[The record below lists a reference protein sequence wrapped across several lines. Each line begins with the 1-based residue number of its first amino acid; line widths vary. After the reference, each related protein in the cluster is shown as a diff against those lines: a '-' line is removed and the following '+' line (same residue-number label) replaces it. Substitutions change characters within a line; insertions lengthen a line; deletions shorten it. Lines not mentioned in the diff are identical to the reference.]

1 MISTVPQNHCRII
14 ERFGKPSTVQY
25 SGIRFKIPFIDKVK
39 NVAIDNGWEETH
51 KQGIFIEL
59 SEQTTDTK
67 KRECYTRDNAKLQ
80 VDCVI
85 AWKITNPMSAVYEVD
100 QLHKS
105 LIEACLSSMRSEIGA
120 RDLDDA
126 LSARTSLNESI
137 SAQLNETAKKWG
149 VNVFRVD
156 VQELKTD
163 DKTSSAML
171 QQMEAERKSRA
182 IVSEA
187 EGKAQAEKIIAEAEM
202 NAAVLRAQGEAQA
215 LQLIAEAEYNYLD
228 YLKTQVGAEQ
238 ASSILIA
245 NKYISGFETI
255 TKNPSDKV
263 FLPNNFNSI
272 FSLSTDKDKS

>member
-14 ERFGKPSTVQY
+14 ERFGKPSKVQH
-25 SGIRFKIPFIDKVK
+25 SGIRFKLPFIDKIK
-39 NVAIDNGWEETH
+39 NVETDCGWTETH
-51 KQGIFIEL
+51 KQGTFIEL
-59 SEQTTDTK
+59 AEQTTDTSR
-67 KRECYTRDNAKLQ
+67 RECYTKDNAKLQ

-85 AWKITNPMSAVYEVD
+85 AWKITNPMAAVYEVD

-105 LIEACLSSMRSEIGA
+105 LIEACLSTMRSEIGA
-120 RDLDDA
+120 MDLDDA
-126 LSARTSLNESI
+126 LSTRTTLNEKI
-137 SAQLNETAKKWG
+137 SARLNQTAKKWG
-149 VNVFRVD
+149 INVFRVD

-163 DKTSSAML
+163 DKTSDAML

-187 EGKAQAEKIIAEAEM
+187 EGKAKAEKIIAEAEM
-202 NAAVLRAQGEAQA
+202 NATVLRAQGEAQA
-215 LQLIAEAEYNYLD
+215 LQLIAEAEYNYLE
-228 YLKTQVGAEQ
+228 YIKAQVGEEQ

-245 NKYISGFETI
+245 NKFISGFETI

-272 FSLSTDKDKS
+272 FSIPTDKEQ